1 MNDTWHSKTVLE
13 VFQTLHSDE
22 HGLTNKEAVERLEK
36 HGPNK
41 LPEGKGDGLLVIF
54 LRQFQSPLI
63 YILFAASIVVFVMA
77 EITDGSII
85 LAVLLINAIV
95 GTIQE
100 GKAQNTLLALK

>member
-1 MNDTWHSKTVLE
+1 
-13 VFQTLHSDE
+13 
-22 HGLTNKEAVERLEK
+22 K

-63 YILFAASIVVFVMA
+63 YILFAASIVVFVMG

-85 LAVLLINAIV
+85 L
-95 GTIQE
+95 
-100 GKAQNTLLALK
+100 